1 MPARPVGP
9 NAGGAVRPPAITL
22 SLRRPSDGDGLAAL
36 RDRGLLLP
44 THLEV
49 VLCGQEQVGG
59 LEVPAHRRASCAGE
73 AGVQLPMQV
82 RRKRGFRGGKRP
94 SPARRFSDLWMM
106 GVVQLCRKQTARE
119 RSIIQRNAS
128 FIGGRPLA
136 PLNRSSSEPPSINS
150 LKMRRGSFPTVH
162 APRKSTRFGCL
173 RWEMIEISLTM
184 S

>member
-1 MPARPVGP
+1 MAAREAR
-9 NAGGAVRPPAITL
+9 AGSDSGELGSCELGRGVVNETGTARTRSWKGDPPLAITFL
-22 SLRRPSDGDGLAAL
+22 
-36 RDRGLLLP
+36 
-44 THLEV
+44 
-49 VLCGQEQVGG
+49 
-59 LEVPAHRRASCAGE
+59 
-73 AGVQLPMQV
+73 
-82 RRKRGFRGGKRP
+82 
-94 SPARRFSDLWMM
+94 DLWMM